1 MSRHIPD
8 WVLERFAVGQLPE
21 GFTPEDIAQDP
32 SVPERLAALQKSNAE
47 ILRTHLPAQVA
58 REVERRYG
66 KSRPRAAAVRPWLPV
81 LVPALVAAALVVALR
96 PRVSQPTA
104 EVEIIR
110 IKGLA
115 PHLAVYRQAQSVAE
129 ALEPG
134 AKVRAGDI
142 LQLEVVAPGARYAA
156 VVSIDGAGAVTLHA
170 PEREGAAIELPETGV
185 QPLPHAYALD
195 NAPRFERFILVTA
208 ERPFDTGRVLDAA
221 RALGVDAAAPLGLP
235 SGFQQS
241 SFVVT
246 KEAP

>member
-47 ILRTHLPAQVA
+47 VLRTYLPAQVA
-58 REVERRYG
+58 REVERRHG

-96 PRVSQPTA
+96 PAVLRPA
-104 EVEIIR
+104 EDEGLR
-110 IKGLA
+110 PKGLA
-115 PHLAVYRQAQSVAE
+115 PHLAVYRQARSAAE
-129 ALEPG
+129 TLEPG
-134 AKVRAGDI
+134 AKVRAGDV
-142 LQLEVVAPGARYAA
+142 LQLEVVAPGARFAV

-170 PEREGAAIELPETGV
+170 PEHEGAAIELPEAGV

-208 ERPFDTGRVLDAA
+208 ERPFDTGRVLAAA
-221 RALGVDAAAPLGLP
+221 RALGADATAPLGLP
-235 SGFQQS
+235 GGFQQS